1 MLKHQAANGGVRE
14 MPTAMMTTPYA
25 AFVSDPSLF
34 ASGEGRDVR
43 PRNRRFIYIV
53 TFWVGA
59 MMGAVVAKWSTV
71 LVMTLIVIGLKVAA
85 GSILLLQKGGVKAPA
100 AIANE
105 PIPSAAVPIEA
116 EEQRPPRRK
125 SSILER
131 LSDQTPRDETT
142 VAM

>member
-1 MLKHQAANGGVRE
+1 

-43 PRNRRFIYIV
+43 ARNRRFIYIV

-59 MMGAVVAKWSTV
+59 MLGAVVAKYSTV
-71 LVMTLIVIGLKVAA
+71 LISTLIVIGLKVTA
-85 GSILLLQKGGVKAPA
+85 GTLLLLQKGTVKS
-100 AIANE
+100 
-105 PIPSAAVPIEA
+105 PSPTQVVPIEA
-116 EEQRPPRRK
+116 PVEAEEHRPPRRK